1 MNPDHSKRSI
11 RQITNEKFIN
21 LFASDTL
28 TDEGTR
34 TWLFASRK
42 PAAQAGTVS
51 ADAVVIVA
59 IVPHEGTPRLLVT
72 REYRAPLGRHE
83 LSLPS
88 GLVDPG
94 ESIETAAARELFEE
108 TGLRLTRVLHVSP
121 PVASSAGLTDEA
133 VCLVYAETEG
143 TLSRDYQTEHEDI
156 ESQLLSLDDLRRLLV
171 TPGEDVISS
180 RLYPM
185 IMGFV
190 AAGSFQLPEM
200 LTRPTPA
207 LTTLYRPVGPEELAL
222 IEQSGFREFPPRLPE
237 QPIFYPVLNED
248 YAIQIARDWN
258 VLSSGAGF
266 VTRFQLPTEF
276 LKKYPPQVVG
286 AKAHAELWVPADELP
301 EFNRAIVG
309 TIEVVARFP

>member
-1 MNPDHSKRSI
+1 MNPDHPKRSI

-28 TDEGTR
+28 TDKGTR

-42 PAAQAGTVS
+42 SAAQAGTVS

-59 IVPHEGTPRLLVT
+59 IVPHHGTPRLLVT

-133 VCLVYAETEG
+133 VSLVYAETEG

-156 ESQLLSLDDLRRLLV
+156 ESQLHSLDDLRRLLV
-171 TPGEDVISS
+171 TPGQDVISS

-190 AAGSFQLPEM
+190 AAGSFQLPEI
-200 LTRPTPA
+200 LTGADRP
-207 LTTLYRPVGPEELAL
+207 EK
-222 IEQSGFREFPPRLPE
+222 
-237 QPIFYPVLNED
+237 LN
-248 YAIQIARDWN
+248 
-258 VLSSGAGF
+258 
-266 VTRFQLPTEF
+266 P
-276 LKKYPPQVVG
+276 
-286 AKAHAELWVPADELP
+286 
-301 EFNRAIVG
+301 
-309 TIEVVARFP
+309 